1 MKRALL
7 GVALAALA
15 ATTGCASDPR
25 VVRVYGGKVVEG
37 AFVPPEAYAE
47 YLRGA
52 LAEEA
57 GDLAGATAAYEKAL
71 GEDDEDPEVW
81 TRVGDVRCKKD
92 PKDGKADDAF
102 AKALKLDRGYAP
114 AHAARARCLAAR
126 GKPEEA
132 AAAAREASTH
142 DPSNVDIEA
151 LVVRTAPKPLPAV
164 RDRALA
170 LTVAHGERSA
180 AWEALAHWGRAHG
193 DAELFTRGLE
203 GLVKLSPSR
212 SAEIEKGALDLLG
225 QGYTAYARRLAA
237 SIADVPADRGGSG
250 PRDAT
255 LARLAVDDA
264 ILGGDQPKVERRA
277 VRAHVALSEVA
288 ARAVLLDR
296 RDLATKI
303 AKQVNAADP
312 KSSGAQM
319 VLAAVAALN
328 AKPKEVTPPGPP
340 AKAGVSHDSPPEA
353 CVLVLADVI
362 ASTSNADTARAWLA
376 RVQRTPMAPV
386 DPVVAPLAVDL
397 AARGVIAPDD
407 LALDQRIE
415 LAARRRET
423 PPALPTNAALDA
435 KHAFVWHVLTN
446 PTSKEAT
453 ALHAKLA
460 PAAERDPLVG
470 FAVSRFLLGQD
481 NRDLEAVRR
490 AIAAAPAHPLL
501 LAIAVELA
509 KRIGKTEELTPAR
522 AKLMAVART
531 PAERA
536 LATE

>member
-1 MKRALL
+1 MTR
-7 GVALAALA
+7 AALPLA
-15 ATTGCASDPR
+15 ILVVLAGCASNPR
-25 VVRVYGGKVVEG
+25 VVRVYDGKVVEG
-37 AFVPPEAYAE
+37 AYVPPEAYAA

-71 GEDDEDPEVW
+71 EEDDEDPEIW
-81 TRVGDVRCKKD
+81 TRVGDVRCRRD
-92 PKDGKADDAF
+92 PKDPKADDAF
-102 AKALKLDRGYAP
+102 AKASKLDRTYAP
-114 AHAARARCLAAR
+114 LHAARARCLATR

-132 AAAAREASTH
+132 AAAAREASSH
-142 DPSNVDIEA
+142 DPSNVEIEA
-151 LVVRTAPKPLPAV
+151 LVIRTTPKPIPAV

-193 DAELFTRGLE
+193 DAELFARGLE
-203 GLVKLSPSR
+203 GLAKLSPTR
-212 SAEIEKGALDLLG
+212 SEDIEKGALDLLG

-237 SIADVPADRGGSG
+237 TIADVPEDRGGAG

-264 ILGGDQPKVERRA
+264 ILTGDQAKVERRG
-277 VRAHVALSEVA
+277 VRGRVPASELA
-288 ARAVLLDR
+288 ARAMLLDR
-296 RDLATKI
+296 RDLATTI
-303 AKQVNAADP
+303 AKGVTAADP

-319 VLAAVAALN
+319 VLAALAALEK
-328 AKPKEVTPPGPP
+328 KPREIPPH
-340 AKAGVSHDSPPEA
+340 HDSPPEA
-353 CVLVLADVI
+353 CALVLADVI
-362 ASTSNADTARAWLA
+362 ASTSNAETARAWLA
-376 RVQRTPMAPV
+376 RVQRTPAPPL
-386 DPVVAPLAVDL
+386 DPVIAPLVVDL
-397 AARGVIAPDD
+397 AARGVLVPDD
-407 LALDQRIE
+407 LAIEQRIE

-423 PPALPTNAALDA
+423 PPALPPNVSLDA
-435 KHAFVWHVLTN
+435 KHSFIWHVLTN
-446 PTSKEAT
+446 PTSKETA

-460 PAAERDPLVG
+460 PAAERDALVG
-470 FAVSRFLLGQD
+470 FAVARFLLGQD
-481 NRDLEAVRR
+481 KGDLDAVRR

-501 LAIAVELA
+501 LAIAVEVA
-509 KRIGKTEELTPAR
+509 KRIGKSEELTPAR

>member
-1 MKRALL
+1 VKRLVAAL
-7 GVALAALA
+7 VPFVLAAVA
-15 ATTGCASDPR
+15 CGSDPR

-37 AFVPPEAYAE
+37 AYVPPEAYAE

-81 TRVGDVRCKKD
+81 TRVGDVRCRKD
-92 PKDGKADDAF
+92 PKDAKADDAF
-102 AKALKLDRGYAP
+102 AKALKIDRTYAP
-114 AHAARARCLAAR
+114 AHAARARCLSAR
-126 GKPEEA
+126 GKPDEA
-132 AAAAREASTH
+132 AAAAREASVN

-151 LVVRTAPKPLPAV
+151 LVIRTAPKPVPAV

-193 DAELFTRGLE
+193 DAELAARGLE
-203 GLVKLSPSR
+203 GLVRLSPSR
-212 SAEIEKGALDLLG
+212 SAEIEKGALELLG

-237 SIADVPADRGGSG
+237 AIADVPAEHGGSG

-255 LARLAVDDA
+255 LARLAVDEA
-264 ILGGDQPKVERRA
+264 VLGGDRAKIERRA
-277 VRAHVALSEVA
+277 VRTHVALSEVA
-288 ARAVLLDR
+288 ARALLLDR
-296 RDLATKI
+296 RELATKI
-303 AKQVNAADP
+303 AKDVTAADP

-319 VLAAVAALN
+319 VLAAMN
-328 AKPKEVTPPGPP
+328 AKPKEIG
-340 AKAGVSHDSPPEA
+340 GHNDSPPEA
-353 CVLVLADVI
+353 CALVLADVI
-362 ASTSNADTARAWLA
+362 ASTSNADTARAWLT
-376 RVQRTPMAPV
+376 RVQRTPMAPL
-386 DPVVAPLAVDL
+386 DPVIGPLAVEL
-397 AARGVIAPDD
+397 AARGVLTPEE
-407 LALDQRIE
+407 LAIDQRIE

-423 PPALPTNAALDA
+423 PPPLPPNTTLDA
-435 KHAFVWHVLTN
+435 KHAFMWHVLDN
-446 PTSKEAT
+446 PTGKEAT
-453 ALHAKLA
+453 ALAAKLA

-470 FAVSRFLLGQD
+470 FALSRYLLGQD
-481 NRDLEAVRR
+481 TRNLDVVRR

-509 KRIGKTEELTPAR
+509 KRVGKTEELTPAR

>member
-1 MKRALL
+1 VRPVLLAFALI
-7 GVALAALA
+7 AA
-15 ATTGCASDPR
+15 TGCASDPR

-37 AFVPPEAYAE
+37 AFVPAEAYAE

-81 TRVGDVRCKKD
+81 TRVGDVRCRKD
-92 PKDGKADDAF
+92 PKDSKADDAF
-102 AKALKLDRGYAP
+102 AKAIKIDRTYAP
-114 AHAARARCLAAR
+114 AHAARARCLSAR

-151 LVVRTAPKPLPAV
+151 LVIRTSPKPLPAV

-193 DAELFTRGLE
+193 DAELFARGLE
-203 GLVKLSPSR
+203 GLARLAPIR

-225 QGYTAYARRLAA
+225 QGYTPYARRVAA
-237 SIADVPADRGGSG
+237 SLADVPADRGGAG

-255 LARLAVDDA
+255 LARLAVDEA
-264 ILGGDQPKVERRA
+264 VLGGDQAKTERRA
-277 VRAHVALSEVA
+277 VRTHVPLSEVA
-288 ARAVLLDR
+288 ARALLLDR
-296 RDLATKI
+296 RELATKI
-303 AKQVNAADP
+303 AKDVTAADP
-312 KSSGAQM
+312 QSSGAQM
-319 VLAAVAALN
+319 VLAALAALQT
-328 AKPKEVTPPGPP
+328 KPREVGVHDGAPP
-340 AKAGVSHDSPPEA
+340 AA

-376 RVQRTPMAPV
+376 RVRRAPIV
-386 DPVVAPLAVDL
+386 PLDPIVAPLAVEL
-397 AARGVIAPDD
+397 AARGVVAPED

-415 LAARRRET
+415 LAARRREA
-423 PPALPTNAALDA
+423 PPPLPPNAVLDA

-446 PTSKEAT
+446 PTSKEAI

-481 NRDLEAVRR
+481 GRDLDLVRR

-509 KRIGKTEELTPAR
+509 KRAGKAEDLRPAR

>member
-1 MKRALL
+1 MRQLL
-7 GVALAALA
+7 LPLVLLAA
-15 ATTGCASDPR
+15 GCASDPR

-57 GDLAGATAAYEKAL
+57 GDLGAATAAYEKAL

-81 TRVGDVRCKKD
+81 TRVGDVRCRKD
-92 PKDGKADDAF
+92 PKDAKADDAF
-102 AKALKLDRGYAP
+102 AKALKIDRTYAP
-114 AHAARARCLAAR
+114 AHAARARCLSAR
-126 GKPEEA
+126 GKTDEA
-132 AAAAREASTH
+132 AAAAREASAN

-151 LVVRTAPKPLPAV
+151 LVIRTAPKPIAAV

-170 LTVAHGERSA
+170 LTVAHGERGA

-203 GLVKLSPSR
+203 GLARLSPTR
-212 SAEIEKGALDLLG
+212 TVEIEKGALDLLG

-237 SIADVPADRGGSG
+237 SIADVPADRGGAG

-255 LARLAVDDA
+255 LARLAVDEA
-264 ILGGDQPKVERRA
+264 VLGGDQAKTERRA
-277 VRAHVALSEVA
+277 VRTHVALSEVA
-288 ARAVLLDR
+288 ARALLLDR
-296 RDLATKI
+296 RELATKI
-303 AKQVNAADP
+303 AKEVAAADP

-319 VLAAVAALN
+319 VLAALAALQT
-328 AKPKEVTPPGPP
+328 KPREV
-340 AKAGVSHDSPPEA
+340 AVHNDAPPEA

-362 ASTSNADTARAWLA
+362 ASTSNAETARAWLA
-376 RVQRTPMAPV
+376 RVKRTPMAPL
-386 DPVVAPLAVDL
+386 DPLVAPLAVDL
-397 AARGVIAPDD
+397 AARGVVPPED

-415 LAARRRET
+415 LAARRREA
-423 PPALPTNAALDA
+423 PPPLPPNATLDA

-453 ALHAKLA
+453 ALNAKLA

-470 FAVSRFLLGQD
+470 FAVSRFLLGQET
-481 NRDLEAVRR
+481 RDLDLVRR

-509 KRIGKTEELTPAR
+509 KRAGKAEDLTPAR